1 MFWLEKNIF
10 RPGLHGK
17 EQGGQCRL
25 HYQAVSHE
33 IE

>member
-10 RPGLHGK
+10 RPGLRIN
-17 EQGGQCRL
+17 EQDGQCRL
-25 HYQAVSHE
+25 HSQAVSHE